1 MTWCWWCCHPFEG
14 PELHMPIKYDEP
26 RKRFTTMGT
35 FCSWGC
41 MKAYN
46 IDRAGPK
53 YGEYQMMITLM
64 RKHAYGRIE
73 SYTSAPKRQCLK
85 VFGGT
90 MSIDE
95 FRGCKDP
102 PFVQMPNQLLMVCHQ
117 GPSDQ
122 KKEMQ
127 ASSENKMNSINNA
140 TGQTE
145 QLKLKRSKPLKRE
158 ESALEK
164 SLGIRR
170 KT

>member
-1 MTWCWWCCHPFEG
+1 MTWCWWCCHPFDG
-14 PELHMPIKYDEP
+14 PDLHMPIKYDEL
-26 RKRFTTMGT
+26 RKKFTTMGT

-64 RKHAYGRIE
+64 RKHAYGHIE
-73 SYTSAPKRQCLK
+73 SYTSAPKRQCLE
-85 VFGGT
+85 VFGGR

-102 PFVQMPNQLLMVCHQ
+102 PFVQMPNQIHMVCHQ

-122 KKEMQ
+122 KKEIY
-127 ASSENKMNSINNA
+127 ASSENKMNSINSA
-140 TGQTE
+140 VGQNE
-145 QLKLKRSKPLKRE
+145 QLKLKRSKPLKRA

-164 SLGIRR
+164 SLGIKR